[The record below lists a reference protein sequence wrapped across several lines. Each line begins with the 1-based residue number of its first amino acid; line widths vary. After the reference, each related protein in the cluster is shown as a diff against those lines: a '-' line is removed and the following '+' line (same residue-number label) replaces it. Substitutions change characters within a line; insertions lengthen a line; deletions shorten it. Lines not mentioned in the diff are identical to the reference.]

1 MTHAGAAYPA
11 APSILGRAAELSR
24 LEALL
29 GAVDGTGPQVLVLIG
44 EPGAGKTT
52 LVDWTAEHARARGLR
67 TLRVR
72 GSEGEAGLGLSGVHQ
87 LLHPLLPGDGLP
99 AQQRETLD
107 RAFGTAAAQGEVTL
121 DQLSLCVS
129 ALALLGDAA
138 ARQPLLL
145 LVDDAQW
152 LDLGSVDVLAFLARR
167 LEGKPVVML
176 FAAREEA
183 VPARFDR
190 DFPQVTVGPLSRAA
204 AGLLLDAQPNPPRGR
219 TRTQILQQAAGNPLA
234 LIELPRALARGWTAT
249 GQDGGAALP
258 LTARLENLFAADLPG
273 LPEPTREAL
282 LLVAAAGTAQLADL
296 LRAAPSLDVVQA
308 LAPAERVGLVRVSD
322 GQVLLRHPL
331 VRSAVCQA
339 ASFSERR
346 HAHLALASALAGD
359 PDRRAWHLAAAATGQ
374 EAEVA
379 DALAESAE
387 RARARGAY
395 ATAAAALERAAELTP
410 APELRARRLLMAAQ
424 AAMFAG
430 HPQWVGEISGRVDD
444 LTENPRLRAEA
455 SLLGGW
461 ALGVTL
467 RHEEAL
473 TLLLGVAE
481 ATTASAPDL
490 ALGTLSTAATSVYNS
505 GAPFYR
511 AELQRISDL
520 IGEADDPA
528 ALAWAQAVIDP
539 LHQRARMMGLLK
551 SGLAAMSQDSLGNLT
566 AVGGA
571 AWILDETEEAVRI
584 LRRAMD
590 VIRRAGSAGTNATVT
605 QALAL
610 ALFESGS
617 WTAAQS
623 TADEA
628 FWMATEAGADNV
640 TVGACILQATLRAL
654 QGEHAAART
663 QAMEAVHGVDLRRS
677 LSLQVRHRHA
687 MGMAAFA
694 AGDHAEAYEQLR
706 ATFTRDFRPA
716 PVHYHASVYYLG
728 DLAAAAVR
736 AGRTDDAR
744 TVVDAVEH
752 GLESDRSP
760 RLAAVLHRSAALLSD
775 AGDAE
780 GHFRAALADSAV
792 DCWPFEKAL
801 TQLDFGEW
809 LRRRRRSAEARPH
822 LSAALECFERLDARP
837 WTDRAAAELRAAGV
851 TAATATTASAAS
863 ELTAQERQIAE
874 LAAQG
879 LTNRDIAAR
888 LYLSPRTVGYHLHK
902 IFPKLGIHARAQIR
916 DALWEDPPAVP
927 RDDGG
932 SANTRLTSA

>member
-1 MTHAGAAYPA
+1 LVHVGPDYPA
-11 APSILGRAAELSR
+11 DPGILGRAAELSR
-24 LEALL
+24 IEELL
-29 GAVDGTGPQVLVLIG
+29 GAVDGTGPQVLVLTG
-44 EPGAGKTT
+44 EPGAGKST
-52 LVDWTAEHARARGLR
+52 LVDWAADQGRARGLR

-72 GSEGEAGLGLSGVHQ
+72 GSEGEAGLGLSGIHQ
-87 LLHPLLPGDGLP
+87 LLHPLLPGDTLP
-99 AQQRETLD
+99 ARQRAALD
-107 RAFGTAAAQGEVTL
+107 RAFGLTAAPGEVTV
-121 DQLSLCVS
+121 DQLSLCIGV
-129 ALALLGDAA
+129 LALIGDAA
-138 ARQPLLL
+138 ARRPLLL

-152 LDLGSVDVLAFLARR
+152 LDLGSVDVLGFVARR
-167 LEGKPVVML
+167 LEDKPVVML
-176 FAAREEA
+176 LAAREES

-190 DFPQVTVGPLSRAA
+190 DFPQVAVGPLARAA

-219 TRTQILQQAAGNPLA
+219 ARTQILQQAAGNPLA
-234 LIELPRALARGWTAT
+234 LIELPRALARGRTGG
-249 GQDGGAALP
+249 GQDGGTALP

-273 LPEPTREAL
+273 LPESTREAL
-282 LLVAAAGTAQLADL
+282 LLVAAAGTEHLADL

-308 LAPAERVGLVRVSD
+308 LDPAERVGLVRIGD
-322 GQVLLRHPL
+322 GQVLFRHPL
-331 VRSAVCQA
+331 IRSAVYQA
-339 ASFSERR
+339 ASFAERR
-346 HAHLALASALAGD
+346 QAHLALASALAGE

-374 EAEVA
+374 DAEVA

-387 RARARGAY
+387 RARARGGY
-395 ATAAAALERAAELTP
+395 AAAAAALERAADLTP

-430 HPQWVGEISGRVDD
+430 HPQWVGEISGRVGG
-444 LTENPRLRAEA
+444 LTEDARLRAEA

-467 RHEEAL
+467 RHDEAL

-481 ATTASAPDL
+481 ATAVSAPDL
-490 ALGTLSTAATSVYNS
+490 AIGTLATAATSVYNS
-505 GAPFYR
+505 GAAFHR
-511 AELQRISDL
+511 TELRRIGAL
-520 IGEADDPA
+520 IDETGDPA
-528 ALAWAQAVIDP
+528 GLAWSQAAIDP
-539 LHQRARMMGLLK
+539 HRQRTRLLDLLK
-551 SGLAAMSQDSLGNLT
+551 DGLAAMSPDSLGDLT
-566 AVGGA
+566 ALGGTT
-571 AWILDETEEAVRI
+571 WILDETEQAVRI
-584 LRRAMD
+584 LGRTMD

-617 WTAAQS
+617 WTAAQDA
-623 TADEA
+623 ADDA

-640 TVGACILQATLRAL
+640 TLGSCILQATLRAL
-654 QGEHAAART
+654 RGDHAVART
-663 QAMEAVHGVDLRRS
+663 QAMEAVRRVDLRRS

-687 MGMAAFA
+687 LGMAAFV
-694 AGDHAEAYEQLR
+694 AGDHADAYEQLR

-716 PVHYHASVYYLG
+716 PVHYHASLYYLG

-736 AGRTDDAR
+736 AGRGDDAR

-752 GLESDRSP
+752 SLEPDRSP
-760 RLAAVLHRSAALLSD
+760 RLAAVLHRAAALLSD
-775 AGDAE
+775 SDDAE
-780 GHFRAALADSAV
+780 DHFRAALAGSAV

-822 LSAALECFERLDARP
+822 LNAALECFQRLDARP
-837 WTDRAAAELRAAGV
+837 WADRTAAELRAAG
-851 TAATATTASAAS
+851 APATTTPSAAG

-902 IFPKLGIHARAQIR
+902 IFPKLGIRARAQLR
-916 DALWEDPPAVP
+916 DALSQEPPQ
-927 RDDGG
+927 
-932 SANTRLTSA
+932 

>member
-1 MTHAGAAYPA
+1 MTHAGAAHPID
-11 APSILGRAAELSR
+11 PGILGRAAELSR
-24 LEALL
+24 LGALL
-29 GAVDGTGPQVLVLIG
+29 GAVDGTGPQVLVLTG

-52 LVDWTAEHARARGLR
+52 LVDWADEHGRARGLR
-67 TLRVR
+67 TLRAR
-72 GSEGEAGLGLSGVHQ
+72 GSEGETGLGLSGMHQ
-87 LLHPLLPGDGLP
+87 LLHPLLPGEGLP
-99 AQQRETLD
+99 AEQREALD
-107 RAFGTAAAQGEVTL
+107 RAFGMAGAQGEVHL
-121 DQLSLCVS
+121 DQLSLCISV
-129 ALALLGDAA
+129 LTLLSEAA
-138 ARQPLLL
+138 ARQPLFL
-145 LVDDAQW
+145 LVDDVQW

-176 FAAREEA
+176 LAAREEA

-219 TRTQILQQAAGNPLA
+219 ARTQILQQAAGNPLA
-234 LIELPRALARGWTAT
+234 LIELPRALARGWTGA
-249 GQDGGAALP
+249 GQHGGPALP
-258 LTARLENLFAADLPG
+258 LTARLENLYAADLPG
-273 LPEPTREAL
+273 LPGPTRDAL

-296 LRAAPSLDVVQA
+296 LRAAPSSDVVQA
-308 LAPAERVGLVRVSD
+308 LAPAERVGLVRVCD
-322 GQVLLRHPL
+322 GQVLFRHPL
-331 VRSAVCQA
+331 VRSAVYQA

-359 PDRRAWHLAAAATGQ
+359 PDRRAWHLAAAATGRD
-374 EAEVA
+374 AEVA
-379 DALAESAE
+379 DALADSAE
-387 RARARGAY
+387 RARARGGY

-410 APELRARRLLMAAQ
+410 APDLRARRLLRAAQ

-430 HPQWVGEISGRVDD
+430 HPQWVEEISGRFDN
-444 LTENPRLRAEA
+444 LTEDPGLRAEA

-481 ATTASAPDL
+481 ATSASAPDL
-490 ALGTLSTAATSVYNS
+490 ALGALSTAATSVYNS
-505 GAPFYR
+505 GAPYYR
-511 AELQRISDL
+511 AELRRISDL
-520 IGEADDPA
+520 IGEAGDPP
-528 ALAWAQAVIDP
+528 ALAWARAVIDP
-539 LHQRARMMGLLK
+539 HHQRARMMGLLK
-551 SGLAAMSQDSLGNLT
+551 NGLAAMSQESLGNLT
-566 AVGGA
+566 ALGGA
-571 AWILDETEEAVRI
+571 TWILDETEQAIRI
-584 LRRAMD
+584 LGRTMD
-590 VIRRAGSAGTNATVT
+590 VLRRAGSAATNATVT

-617 WTAAQS
+617 WTAARS
-623 TADEA
+623 AADQA

-640 TVGACILQATLRAL
+640 TVGACVLQATLRAL

-663 QAMEAVHGVDLRRS
+663 QAMEAVRGVDLRRS

-752 GLESDRSP
+752 SLGSDRSP

-780 GHFRAALADSAV
+780 ARFRAALADSAV

-837 WTDRAAAELRAAGV
+837 WTERTAAELRAAGAP
-851 TAATATTASAAS
+851 TAATAASPAS

-902 IFPKLGIHARAQIR
+902 IFPKLGIHTRAQIR
-916 DALWEDPPAVP
+916 DALSEDPPQ
-927 RDDGG
+927 
-932 SANTRLTSA
+932 